1 MSTITLDKQVGGNDS
16 IKVFISIESSQFER
30 EEEEKE
36 RDQKMNRN
44 LSSLLIGLVG
54 AAITLSAYSQTWISP
69 TECITVGLL
78 VLIFGLLVNEGLIS
92 L

>member
-1 MSTITLDKQVGGNDS
+1 MVRKR
-16 IKVFISIESSQFER
+16 KRER
-30 EEEEKE
+30 EKKKKEEKINDNSL
-36 RDQKMNRN
+36 RLKIRRRRRMNQN

-54 AAITLSAYSQTWISP
+54 AAITLSAYSQTLISP

-78 VLIFGLLVNEGLIS
+78 VLIFGLLVNEGFIS